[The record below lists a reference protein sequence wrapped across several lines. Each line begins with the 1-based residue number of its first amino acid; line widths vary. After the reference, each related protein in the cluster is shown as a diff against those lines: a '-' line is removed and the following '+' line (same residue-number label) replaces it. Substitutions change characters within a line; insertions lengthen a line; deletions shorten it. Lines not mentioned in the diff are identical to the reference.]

1 MTMMN
6 EREMSRRQAAM
17 KRREAKRRRVMRN
30 RCILGGF
37 IFALIVIIAA
47 SVVYINN
54 TKAAQ
59 ESAEE
64 IYIPQHEGKFETF
77 RYEVKGGESLGII
90 AARFIQQYNSDD
102 TVDDVVNRIINYTGL
117 DRTEATYHLQAGQMI
132 SVPLWTNV
140 EEELN

>member
-1 MTMMN
+1 MMMN
-6 EREMSRRQAAM
+6 EREMQRRAAM
-17 KRREAKRRRVMRN
+17 RRREVRRKRVMRN
-30 RCILGGF
+30 RCILAGF
-37 IFALIVIIAA
+37 VFALILIVVGI
-47 SVVYINN
+47 VYINN

-59 ESAEE
+59 ETVSAEE
-64 IYIPQHEGKFETF
+64 TYIPQHEGKFETF

-140 EEELN
+140 EELN

>member
-1 MTMMN
+1 MRT
-6 EREMSRRQAAM
+6 RKEMV
-17 KRREAKRRRVMRN
+17 RREKMRRAAKKRRVMKARFMLAGMLLTV
-30 RCILGGF
+30 ILMSIGVY
-37 IFALIVIIAA
+37 AVITDARQA
-47 SVVYINN
+47 D
-54 TKAAQ
+54 A
-59 ESAEE
+59 EEE

-140 EEELN
+140 KEELN